1 LLTHTERLVMYT
13 YQVWIRLNQYQTAHV
28 HVTAS
33 DDNQAKLIA
42 ESQYGYGNVLNW
54 TRIS

>member
-1 LLTHTERLVMYT
+1 MYA

-28 HVTAS
+28 TVHAN
-33 DDNQAKLIA
+33 DDLQAKMIA
-42 ESQYGYGNVLNW
+42 ESQYGHGNVLNW